1 MSRHRHRRDFLCVG
15 RPYDASCPDGDEAGP
30 VGLLRRRHRGIDQDM
45 PVTNHVAEVCCQRH
59 DNTAR
64 RTVFGMA
71 LRAATT
77 SGA

>member
-30 VGLLRRRHRGIDQDM
+30 VGLLRRQHPGIDQDI
-45 PVTNHVAEVCCQRH
+45 PVTKHVAEICFDRH
-59 DNTAR
+59 DSTR
-64 RTVFGMA
+64 GRTVSGMA